1 MSYENLVIESIKFF
15 ENAKKR
21 NLEKLESVERS
32 STRLQL
38 KKEIEMYSHL
48 MGFWD
53 QEMKRIE
60 MVKKYNKK

>member
-1 MSYENLVIESIKFF
+1 MSYEDLVIESIKFF